1 MTLTI
6 LVCAVAFLLVLLA
19 FLPGPK
25 DDDDD
30 YNGKDQQ
37 P

>member
-6 LVCAVAFLLVLLA
+6 LVCAVAFLRVLLA
-19 FLPGPK
+19 FVPAPK
-25 DDDDD
+25 DDNDD
-30 YNGKDQQ
+30 YDTRSE